1 MKIRRDKFLENFDQ
15 ITDNEAKASK
25 SVFYLPEK
33 FMKKICLLFACF
45 VFCVSVFGQQFSIEK
60 YLNIR
65 SAGSPSFSPDGKR
78 IAFLTNVSGTNQ
90 IWFTDKNGENPK
102 QITTYDDNVS
112 FVEWLPENK
121 GLIFGKAI
129 GGNENTQFFRLS
141 ADGSN
146 VKQLTTDEK
155 TRHNFG
161 AISKDGNFIFYTS
174 NKRDKN
180 YFDVYRMEIASGKE
194 ELILRDDSSNSVA
207 AVSGDANRIVIS
219 RSSVKFSLD
228 NDLYLIDLK
237 TKNSRHLTPHDSAT
251 QYGDVHFLPDN
262 KTLVLGTN
270 QQREFINLAEISLK
284 GDGYPTAA
292 ELADKI
298 RVIDKTNWDLDASQF
313 SPGGNLFAY
322 TINNE
327 GFSELYLRKIE
338 TGGKPLF
345 SNLDAKTDSIKLPAK
360 GIVGGLEFSDD
371 GKKLAFS
378 FSSAKYNSDVWLY
391 DLQSKKLTQVTKS
404 DRSEIPQESFVEPQL
419 IKFKSFDGREIPAWY
434 YKPMNT
440 IVWKKVPNEKENKK
454 SETKKSETR
463 NDKNEN
469 NVQSTETDEN
479 VDAIIKVKERGS
491 QQISLGRGGSFTF
504 GRGGTFN
511 YVDGFPVIVSVHGGP
526 EGQERPGFNTLYQYY
541 LSRGYAIL
549 ATNVRGSTGYGKTF
563 SHLDDVEK
571 RENSVKDLAAS
582 VDWLKNSGGADA
594 KRIAVM
600 GGSYG
605 GYMTMAA
612 VTLYPELW
620 AAAVNTVGIVN
631 WETFLKNTSGYR
643 RRQREVEYGMLDKD
657 IEFLRRISPMAKVDK
672 IKTPLFVI
680 HGKNDPR
687 VPYTEAEQVVKALKD
702 RNAIVEYKLYT
713 DEGHGISKLKNRLD
727 LYPRVAD
734 FLDRYMKR

>member
-1 MKIRRDKFLENFDQ
+1 
-15 ITDNEAKASK
+15 
-25 SVFYLPEK
+25 
-33 FMKKICLLFACF
+33 MKKIFLLFAFF
-45 VFCVSVFGQQFSIEK
+45 VFCISAFAQQVSIER

-65 SAGSPSFSPDGKR
+65 SAGSPAFSPDGKR

-90 IWFTDKNGENPK
+90 IWLTDAKGGEPK
-102 QITTYDDNVS
+102 QLTNYDDNIS
-112 FVEWLPENK
+112 FVEWLPAGK

-129 GGNENTQFFRLS
+129 GGNENAQFFLLS
-141 ADGSN
+141 EDGSQT
-146 VKQLTTDEK
+146 KQLTNDEK

-161 AISKDGNFIFYTS
+161 AVSKDGNSIFYTS

-180 YFDVYRMEIASGKE
+180 WFDVYRMDIASGKE
-194 ELILRDDSSNSVA
+194 EILLQDDSSNSVA
-207 AVSGDANRIVIS
+207 AVSDDGNRIVFS

-228 NDLYLIDLK
+228 NDLYLMDVK
-237 TKNSRHLTPHDSAT
+237 TKATRHLTPHDSAT
-251 QYGDVHFLPDN
+251 QYGDIHFLPDN

-270 QQREFINLAEISLK
+270 QQREYINLSEISLK
-284 GDGYPTAA
+284 GDGYPTAK

-298 RVIDKTNWDLDASQF
+298 RVIENANWDLDASQI
-313 SPGGNLFAY
+313 SPTGNLFAY

-345 SNLDAKTDSIKLPAK
+345 SNLDAKTEAIKLPAK
-360 GIVGGLEFSDD
+360 GIIGGLEFSDD

-391 DLQSKKLTQVTKS
+391 DLQSKKLTQITKS
-404 DRSEIPQESFVEPQL
+404 SRSEIPQESFVEPQL
-419 IKFKSFDGREIPAWY
+419 VKFKSFDGREIPAWY
-434 YKPMNT
+434 YLPKGNL
-440 IVWKKVPNEKENKK
+440 VFSKKVGQDNIYGVSNP
-454 SETKKSETR
+454 TT
-463 NDKNEN
+463 
-469 NVQSTETDEN
+469 QSIN
-479 VDAIIKVKERGS
+479 SAVKLS
-491 QQISLGRGGSFTF
+491 I
-504 GRGGTFN
+504 
-511 YVDGFPVIVSVHGGP
+511 PVIVSVHGGP
-526 EGQERPGFNTLYQYY
+526 EGQERPGFNPLYQYY

-571 RENSVKDLAAS
+571 REDSVKDLAAS
-582 VDWLKNSGGADA
+582 VEWLKNSGGADA

-612 VTLYPELW
+612 ITLYPELW

-657 IEFLRRISPMAKVDK
+657 IEFLRRISPLAKVDK
-672 IKTPLFVI
+672 IRTPLFVI

-702 RNAIVEYKLYT
+702 RNGVVEYKLYD

-734 FLDRYMKR
+734 FLDKYMK